1 MQKSKSWPISLR
13 MISATLFGVAHELV
27 NELENELVN
36 EDFCPVPIRELKIS
50 EEIRCHNGVSSSNVR
65 PAFGSVRG
73 VA

>member
-1 MQKSKSWPISLR
+1 MNLMQKSKSWPISLR
-13 MISATLFGVAHELV
+13 MISATLFGVAH
-27 NELENELVN
+27 ELVN